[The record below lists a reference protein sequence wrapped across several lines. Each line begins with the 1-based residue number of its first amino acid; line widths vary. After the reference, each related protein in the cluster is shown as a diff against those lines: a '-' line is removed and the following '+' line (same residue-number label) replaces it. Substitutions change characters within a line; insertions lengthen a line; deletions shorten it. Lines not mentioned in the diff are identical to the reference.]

1 MSGTGKLCRNTAK
14 ILRSPHRRLVSI
26 VIEKDF
32 AFFFTKFKL
41 SRENFRFPF
50 RKTLTGVGNISL
62 PFSRNFN

>member
-1 MSGTGKLCRNTAK
+1 MGGAGKLCRNTTK
-14 ILRSPHRRLVSI
+14 ILRSSLRRLVSI

-32 AFFFTKFKL
+32 AFFFTKSKL

-50 RKTLTGVGNISL
+50 RKALTEPGNISL